1 MYLSSSTFYIS
12 AGATVK
18 FIHNSAVDKGG
29 AIYVEPG
36 ITSAVVSADGLYY
49 KCLYH
54 ILIVTIIELQCYLYL
69 PTIQLQMVEM
79 TCMVL
84 LYKNV
89 ALSVQ

>member
-54 ILIVTIIELQCYLYL
+54 ILQ
-69 PTIQLQMVEM
+69 
-79 TCMVL
+79 
-84 LYKNV
+84 
-89 ALSVQ
+89 